1 MKPELLVFKK
11 KARFGN
17 RFFTYFS
24 VVDSEKNK
32 PYPANF
38 VCTLPVINSTAA
50 LYRSDFVRIFG
61 SNCLEVAKKL
71 LLDALVKAKDLTIKK
86 EIAERLSLLEKT
98 IDLLP
103 LLQALVEGKM
113 IRPHSIDLNE
123 AKELILTGDC
133 CICDFDSV
141 KKYLGEKGFRVEHF
155 QQDQYC
161 TIQKSCVC

>member
-1 MKPELLVFKK
+1 M
-11 KARFGN
+11 N
-17 RFFTYFS
+17 Q
-24 VVDSEKNK
+24 
-32 PYPANF
+32 PYPANYI
-38 VCTLPVINSTAA
+38 CALPVIKSSAA

-61 SNCLEVAKKL
+61 SNCLEVANQL
-71 LLDALVKAKDLTIKK
+71 LLDALVREKDLTIKK

-133 CICDFDSV
+133 SSCNFESV
-141 KKYLGEKGFRVEHF
+141 KKYLGEKGFTVEHF
-155 QQDQYC
+155 QKDQYC
-161 TIQKSCVC
+161 IIQKSCVC